1 MLAGKYAVKGIIN
14 QHNYSIIQIPG
25 RNIML
30 QTNILSF
37 LKVSLLST
45 MPIINMV
52 IYRLMALYS
61 SLANILKLILS
72 IQDLLV
78 FIKKRMRSPIYKVQV
93 MNLRLN

>member
-1 MLAGKYAVKGIIN
+1 
-14 QHNYSIIQIPG
+14 
-25 RNIML
+25 
-30 QTNILSF
+30 
-37 LKVSLLST
+37 
-45 MPIINMV
+45 MV

-93 MNLRLN
+93 MNFTTELENDGYILLTGSSFNEGRRKLIARESWKV

>member
-1 MLAGKYAVKGIIN
+1 
-14 QHNYSIIQIPG
+14 
-25 RNIML
+25 ML